1 MKKFFLVL
9 ILIQFGITALAQQKY
24 IRCGSSEYMKQKVA
38 KDPGYAVRMQQ
49 IELQMQDWIATHP
62 KIDEK
67 AIAITIPVVV
77 HVVWNTNE
85 QNISDAQVES
95 QIDVLNEDYNRL
107 NADASLTP
115 SCFDSVAGRM
125 PLYFCLVSRDPIG
138 NWTNGITRTH
148 TNATSFSSNI
158 DDVKFDSTGG
168 CNVWNPDYYLN
179 IWVCNM
185 GGGLLGLTQF
195 PGGPPETDG
204 PVVLYN
210 AFGRVGNL
218 IPVYNLG
225 RTATHEV
232 GHWMNL
238 IHPWGDDGGACTGT
252 DYVYDTPNE
261 ANACF
266 SCPSGVLTDNC
277 SGLPCGVMYQDY
289 LDYTEDACMNMFTK
303 GQVLRMMAALNGPRS
318 LILSS
323 NGCTAQ
329 TGIYAAYNL
338 RNLNI
343 FPNPANTQLTIEIE
357 TGKPVDINYSI
368 CNALGSVI
376 YENNAGITKNGKYTI
391 NTESIPSG
399 IYFLRIKEGE
409 ESFNRKVIIIH

>member
-1 MKKFFLVL
+1 MKKIFLVL
-9 ILIQFGITALAQQKY
+9 ILVQFVITAFGQQY
-24 IRCGSSEYMKQKVA
+24 IRCGSSEYMKQKIA
-38 KDPGYAVRMQQ
+38 KDPSYAIRMQQ
-49 IELQMQDWIATHP
+49 IEKQMQDWIANHP
-62 KIDEK
+62 RFDEK
-67 AIAITIPVVV
+67 YTITIPVVV
-77 HVVWNTNE
+77 HVVWNTSD
-85 QNISDAQVES
+85 QNISDAQVQS

-115 SCFDSVAGRM
+115 PCFDSVAGRM
-125 PLYFCLVSRDPIG
+125 PLHFCLASRDPNG
-138 NWTNGITRTH
+138 NYTNGITRTQ
-148 TNATSFSSNI
+148 TNVIQFSDAGI
-158 DDVKFDSTGG
+158 DNVKFDSTGG
-168 CNVWNPDYYLN
+168 CSVWNPDYYLN
-179 IWVCNM
+179 IWVCNL

-195 PGGPPETDG
+195 PGGPPATDG

-218 IPVYNLG
+218 ISVYNLG

-252 DYVYDTPNE
+252 DYCGDTPNE
-261 ANACF
+261 GNACF
-266 SCPSGVLTDNC
+266 NCPSGVLTDNC
-277 SGLPCGVMYQDY
+277 TGLPCGIMYQNF

-303 GQVLRMMAALNGPRS
+303 DQVLRMMAALNGPRS

-323 NGCTAQ
+323 NGCTAP
-329 TGIYAAYNL
+329 TGIYAAANL

-357 TGKPVDINYSI
+357 MEKPVDINYSI
-368 CNALGSVI
+368 CNVLGSLV
-376 YENNAGITKNGKYTI
+376 YENNEGITKNGKYTI
-391 NTESIPSG
+391 NTENIPSG
-399 IYFLRIKEGE
+399 IYFIQIKEGE